1 MITYRRREINDFK
14 QLIEEMKKYKVVK
27 NFNKWAELNE
37 WSDDFKN
44 HPNNL
49 KKLVTSLLKTFSE
62 SRDLN
67 IKCLKEIIKLKE
79 QIK

>member
-14 QLIEEMKKYKVVK
+14 QLIEEMKKYKVIK
-27 NFNKWAELNE
+27 NFNEWAELNE

>member
-1 MITYRRREINDFK
+1 MITCRRREINDFK

-27 NFNKWAELNE
+27 NFNKCAELNE

>member
-37 WSDDFKN
+37 WSDDFKK

-49 KKLVTSLLKTFSE
+49 KKLITTLLKTFSE